1 MSGASARINICSAE
15 QGGMYSRWFSLRIAK
30 VKSILPRKSFSFP
43 NEKFGAAVLV
53 SKIAKSWS
61 GLITG
66 FCPREIF
73 LRPDLIPN
81 LRNPLLHAWLSSKH
95 LFQWKT
101 LYLCYFL
108 LPMASASMWDLCSKF
123 LAGSALDQH
132 FLGAFA
138 LECR

>member
-1 MSGASARINICSAE
+1 ME
-15 QGGMYSRWFSLRIAK
+15 
-30 VKSILPRKSFSFP
+30 
-43 NEKFGAAVLV
+43 
-53 SKIAKSWS
+53 

-73 LRPDLIPN
+73 FGPDLIPN
-81 LRNPLLHAWLSSKH
+81 LRQPSMTCLAVIQTPFPMENAVPV
-95 LFQWKT
+95 LFP
-101 LYLCYFL
+101 F
-108 LPMASASMWDLCSKF
+108 ADGISFNVDLCSKF